1 MNYGFVKVAAAVP
14 HVKVADCKFNVEKIE
29 SLIAVAEGKGVQ
41 IIIFPE
47 MSITDILVVTYS
59 DNNFL
64 LEEAEMGAD
73 ANSE

>member
-41 IIIFPE
+41 IIVFP
-47 MSITDILVVTYS
+47 DQGRGAADCFFNQALYKHH
-59 DNNFL
+59 NFFF
-64 LEEAEMGAD
+64 
-73 ANSE
+73 NYTNI

>member
-41 IIIFPE
+41 THPVPGNEHYGIY
-47 MSITDILVVTYS
+47 LR
-59 DNNFL
+59 
-64 LEEAEMGAD
+64 
-73 ANSE
+73 